1 MSVVLPAFEAP
12 DLLQRPLVSFGVVQL
27 TVLSLALGLVVLVLA
42 FVASRLGSRAVLRA
56 PALQKIPEG
65 SRYAFA
71 RIAQQLILLVGVL
84 VAVQTAG
91 VSLTG
96 LLAASAA
103 IFVGIGLGLQR
114 VTSDFVSGIVLLVE
128 QPVRKG
134 DFVRIGDTFGR
145 VEDIKGRRTLVL
157 TRTGATLLVPN
168 SEIINGQVLNVSL
181 LDSRTRVSVRVGVSY
196 RSSPARVREALLAA
210 AAEVPAVRAE
220 PAPRALFAD
229 YGESGLVF
237 ELQAWIDDPWSEPVV
252 SSDLRFAIFASLER
266 HGIEIPFPQ
275 LVVHLDAARP
285 PVASPLS

>member
-12 DLLQRPLVSFGVVQL
+12 DLLQRPLISIGVVQL

-71 RIAQQLILLVGVL
+71 RIAQQLILLVGGL

-168 SEIINGQVLNVSL
+168 SEIVNGQVLNVSL
-181 LDSRTRVSVRVGVSY
+181 LDSRTRVSVRVGVSL
-196 RSSPARVREALLAA
+196 RSSPARVREALLNA

-220 PAPRALFAD
+220 PAPRVLFAD
-229 YGESGLVF
+229 YGEGGLVF
-237 ELQAWIDDPWSEPVV
+237 ELQAWIDDPWNEPVV
-252 SSDLRFAIFASLER
+252 GSDLRFAIFAALER
-266 HGIEIPFPQ
+266 GGIEIPFPQ
-275 LVVHLDAARP
+275 LVVHLDGARP
-285 PVASPLS
+285 PAASPLS